1 LCPCAPLPP
10 ALSRAPQQY
19 EPCSPGDPAAFL
31 ATLTSL
37 ADAGHSAKVVP
48 PRITRADFD
57 RVLLRARPT
66 VSVADLEC
74 HTRFTKEF
82 GEKG

>member
-1 LCPCAPLPP
+1 M
-10 ALSRAPQQY
+10 
-19 EPCSPGDPAAFL
+19 
-31 ATLTSL
+31 SL
-37 ADAGHSAKVVP
+37 AEAGHSAAVLP

-66 VSVADLEC
+66 VSPDDLDV
-74 HTRFTKEF
+74 HTRFTAEF

>member
-1 LCPCAPLPP
+1 
-10 ALSRAPQQY
+10 
-19 EPCSPGDPAAFL
+19 
-31 ATLTSL
+31 
-37 ADAGHSAKVVP
+37 VVP

-66 VSVADLEC
+66 VSVADLET
-74 HTRFTKEF
+74 HIRFTKEF

>member
-1 LCPCAPLPP
+1 M
-10 ALSRAPQQY
+10 
-19 EPCSPGDPAAFL
+19 
-31 ATLTSL
+31 SL
-37 ADAGHSAKVVP
+37 AEAGHSAAVVP
-48 PRITRADFD
+48 PLLTRADFD

-66 VSVADLEC
+66 VSVADLET